1 MCVWVLPGLGLA
13 QHVLIKKDGGQIGC
27 QVKGVTGG
35 NLNYTLDP
43 GAAKTM
49 SMPCADVQAFIDESL
64 LVHVD
69 PCEAAARPPAESVKH
84 NCASLILKDN
94 SVIKGNITQFMDDY
108 IKMKTTTGERTVP
121 MSDVVGQLTEDG
133 EMVFLNNEFRV
144 KLLADQTV
152 VRAMNNYAQCPGS
165 TEKVMTQYSEKR
177 VAKRFETKLKTAAS
191 KPKVAPVGGPVPDT
205 TNRGLLKTLDFDTF
219 KTIAMDKVK
228 RLEDYIGKIVSPTL
242 SPIDRDKA
250 VQQAV
255 DLFMSEK
262 NIVQT
267 SNVKATGPPTKK
279 DWPVGLYFKV
289 SLRGNK
295 AKVKIEWT
303 DLTFASD
310 WELQEDSSY
319 RATISIQ
326 QRYVKEIDGR
336 VVYSDVTNK
345 NVEVIISANNK
356 FVDGRFEKWWDV
368 FLGDIGVTS
377 SFKG

>member
-1 MCVWVLPGLGLA
+1 MCASLLPTLGSA
-13 QHVLIKKDGGQIGC
+13 QHVLYKKDNGQIGC
-27 QVKGVTGG
+27 QVKSVTNG
-35 NLNYTLDP
+35 NLNYSLDP
-43 GAAKTM
+43 GSARTI
-49 SMPCADVQAFIDESL
+49 SISCADLLAYIDESL
-64 LVHVD
+64 ILHVD

-84 NCASLILKDN
+84 NCASLVLKDN
-94 SVIKGNITQFMDDY
+94 SVVKGNITQFMDDY
-108 IKMKTTTGERTVP
+108 IKMKTSTGERNVP
-121 MSDVVGQLTEDG
+121 ISDVVGQLTEDG
-133 EMVFLNNEFRV
+133 EMSFLNDEFRG

-152 VRAMNNYAQCPGS
+152 VRAMNNFAQCPTSG
-165 TEKVMTQYSEKR
+165 EKVRPQYSEKV
-177 VAKRFETKLKTAAS
+177 VAKRFEKKLTVAAS
-191 KPKVAPVGGPVPDT
+191 KPKVVRVGGPVPDT

-228 RLEDYIGKIVSPTL
+228 RLEDYIGKIISPTL

-267 SNVKATGPPTKK
+267 SNVKADGTSSKK

-295 AKVKIEWT
+295 AQVKIDWT

-326 QRYVKEIDGR
+326 QRYIKEVDGR

-368 FLGDIGVTS
+368 YLGDIGVTS